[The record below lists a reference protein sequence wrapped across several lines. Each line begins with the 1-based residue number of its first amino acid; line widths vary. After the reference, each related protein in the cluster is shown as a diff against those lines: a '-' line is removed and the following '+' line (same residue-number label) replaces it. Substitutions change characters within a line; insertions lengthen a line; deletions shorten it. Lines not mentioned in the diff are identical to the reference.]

1 MEHKRRDRDNKGIE
15 ELLRHLPQREVPDD
29 LTRNI
34 MARIREKKPG
44 LLKRL
49 RRFFA
54 GSFAITVQPARVA
67 LLGAGLAAAFYLG
80 TLVGTG
86 PGESRIQLPEV
97 TTLSSEAS
105 YYIGRGLV
113 TAGYPEEA
121 LAYLNQAALL
131 NPDQPEYGL
140 WQAVAWQAA
149 GKPEREREQYHR
161 LVSNHPDFLPA
172 LVNLGHNQLETG
184 DLDGALKSYQQVLA
198 MIPDEQDALYNIG
211 LVYRL
216 KGDLEKERQ
225 AWQQYLARH
234 RSGENSYRAVRY
246 LNELGDFSYRTA
258 MLGYRRVIINQDAL
272 LGNDSEAREREVS
285 WLAAQFARVPATTL
299 NLVVFDARGREPAM
313 QKARRLKE
321 QLAIYLQDDKQ
332 VRISWFG
339 QPESVRT
346 GKMEAVLK
354 QGVLVFSQPEKKSKS
369 KERRI

>member
-1 MEHKRRDRDNKGIE
+1 MEHERRDRENRRIE
-15 ELLRHLPQREVPDD
+15 ELLRRLPQREVPDD

-34 MARIREKKPG
+34 MARIREENPG
-44 LLKRL
+44 LLERL
-49 RRFFA
+49 RRFFT

-67 LLGAGLAAAFYLG
+67 LAGAGLAAAFYLG
-80 TLVGTG
+80 ILTGTG
-86 PGESRIQLPEV
+86 PGDSGLKLPEV

-105 YYIGRGLV
+105 YYIGRGLI
-113 TAGYPEEA
+113 TAGHPEEA
-121 LAYLNQAALL
+121 LAYLSRAALL

-161 LVSNHPDFLPA
+161 LVNRHPDFLPA

-184 DLDGALKSYQQVLA
+184 DLDGALESYQQVLA
-198 MIPDEQDALYNIG
+198 MVPDERDALYNIG

-225 AWQQYLARH
+225 AWKQYLARH
-234 RSGENSYRAVRY
+234 RSGKNSYRAVQH

-258 MLGYRRVIINQDAL
+258 QLGYRRVIINQDAL
-272 LGNDSEAREREVS
+272 LGSDPAVREREVS
-285 WLAAQFARVPATTL
+285 WLAGQFSKVPATTL

-313 QKARRLKE
+313 QQARILKE
-321 QLAIYLQDDKQ
+321 QLARYLQDNKQ